1 MTELLADLSLEMRV
15 VAIIVIAV
23 AAHFLVGGLRRL
35 SERFIL
41 HGSSN
46 REQLTRQHPKFATLA
61 TILVSAATFAIYF
74 LAVGLI
80 LRELGVDLTAYIASA
95 SVIGLAVGF
104 GLQGFVQDVVVGLT
118 LIFTDVLNV
127 GDMVDISGQTGRVQR
142 VGLRFTTL
150 LNFHDQKVNIPNRN
164 VAQINRYRRGY
175 VRAYVDIQIP
185 AGAHVE
191 EIAGLAERIAIG
203 MRQQFPAVILSDP
216 ESMGVRLAESGSWR
230 YVRIK
235 FKLWPGQGAI
245 VESTYRQRMLS
256 MLRSN
261 FADYS
266 DWMITVTYRAV

>member
-1 MTELLADLSLEMRV
+1 MTEWLADLSMEVRV

-35 SERFIL
+35 SERFL
-41 HGSSN
+41 MHGPSK
-46 REQLTRQHPKFATLA
+46 REQLWRQRPKVATFT
-61 TILVSAATFAIYF
+61 TILVSAVTFAIYF
-74 LAVGLI
+74 LAVGLV

-104 GLQGFVQDVVVGLT
+104 GLQGFVQDVVGGLT

-185 AGAHVE
+185 SGAHVE

-203 MRQQFPAVILSDP
+203 VRQQFPAVILSEP
-216 ESMGVRLAESGSWR
+216 ESMGVRLAESGAWR

-245 VESTYRQRMLS
+245 VENTYRQRMLS
-256 MLRSN
+256 LLRSN
-261 FADYS
+261 FAEYS

>member
-1 MTELLADLSLEMRV
+1 MIDLLAELPLGMRV

-23 AAHFLVGGLRRL
+23 AAHVLVGVLRRL

-46 REQLTRQHPKFATLA
+46 REQVTRQHPKFATLA

-185 AGAHVE
+185 SGAHVE

-230 YVRIK
+230 YVRMK

-245 VESTYRQRMLS
+245 VENTYRQRMLS
-256 MLRSN
+256 LLRSN

-266 DWMITVTYRAV
+266 DWMITITYRAV